1 MHVAAKKPTAQ
12 RKKGHTED
20 ARWVSREKKMQA
32 SGWQLTGYIA
42 DKQWACIFQIPIL
55 VKSRSVAETIASVG
69 PTESVHPN
77 RNHQATLTSIRIL
90 KPVKPQPEGAD

>member
-1 MHVAAKKPTAQ
+1 MASLGRYHTDVSAANACSRQETDGTEE
-12 RKKGHTED
+12 KGAYRGRPVGIE
-20 ARWVSREKKMQA
+20 REENA
-32 SGWQLTGYIA
+32 SLRLATNGVHRR

-77 RNHQATLTSIRIL
+77 RNHQATLT
-90 KPVKPQPEGAD
+90 